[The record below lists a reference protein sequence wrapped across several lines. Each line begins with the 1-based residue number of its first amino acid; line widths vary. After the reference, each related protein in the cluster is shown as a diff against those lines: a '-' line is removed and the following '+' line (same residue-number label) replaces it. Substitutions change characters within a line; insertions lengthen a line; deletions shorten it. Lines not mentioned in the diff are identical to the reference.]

1 MLCATLELVGT
12 SVVAIFL
19 HLGCQ
24 DLVRSCA
31 PCFPCQV
38 ILTGSHCLPPR
49 FRLNPIREPA
59 GSVLEWNSAHQT
71 AEPVRPIRI
80 SQKHTQHRPAEE
92 LAACAD
98 LRRDRE
104 FAEPAV
110 ELSIAVLR
118 RGKAFRVV
126 KPSLKCQGKVLSE
139 KHFGSQ
145 SERGPVVEAMARLAV
160 PLPLEDENRH
170 DGESVVGLNQ
180 QMVRDQQSFGTFQE
194 RSRVLDRCAEITCCS
209 LPVLDGKGVVA
220 SVPLQPLMAQTE

>member
-1 MLCATLELVGT
+1 MLCAALELVAA
-12 SVVAIFL
+12 SVVAISL

-31 PCFPCQV
+31 LCFPCQM

-71 AEPVRPIRI
+71 TEPVRPIRI

-98 LRRDRE
+98 LRGDRE
-104 FAEPAV
+104 FAEPAI
-110 ELSIAVLR
+110 ELRIAVLR
-118 RGKAFRVV
+118 RNKAFCVV
-126 KPSLKCQGKVLSE
+126 EPALKREGKILSE

-145 SERGPVVEAMARLAV
+145 SERGPIVEAVAGLAV

-180 QMVRDQQSFGTFQE
+180 QMLRDQ
-194 RSRVLDRCAEITCCS
+194 
-209 LPVLDGKGVVA
+209 
-220 SVPLQPLMAQTE
+220 